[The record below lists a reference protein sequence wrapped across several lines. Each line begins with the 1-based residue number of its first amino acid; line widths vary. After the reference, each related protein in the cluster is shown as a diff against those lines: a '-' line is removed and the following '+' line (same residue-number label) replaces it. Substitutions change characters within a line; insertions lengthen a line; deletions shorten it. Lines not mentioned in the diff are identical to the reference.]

1 MREISGACVFQG
13 DIRERDNVEK
23 IVSECDADWIIHLA
37 AFLSE
42 DCEREPGVAIEVNA
56 LNLHRVAVAYG
67 IRHFILA
74 SNIVLDGPRNIVFKN
89 DIAPIGP
96 ASLYDKTIKTWHS
109 LLCARLGAT
118 RARYVALCNGGLQ
131 VWWRGSRQ
139 WDVSPATS
147 AKTNHVGAQSDPR
160 RRKWR

>member
-23 IVSECDADWIIHLA
+23 IVSECDADWIINLA
-37 AFLSE
+37 AILSE

-67 IRHFILA
+67 IRHFILS
-74 SNIVLDGPRNIVFKN
+74 SNIALDGPRNIVFKN

-96 ASLYDKTIKTWHS
+96 ASL
-109 LLCARLGAT
+109 CAKL
-118 RARYVALCNGGLQ
+118 
-131 VWWRGSRQ
+131 
-139 WDVSPATS
+139 
-147 AKTNHVGAQSDPR
+147 
-160 RRKWR
+160 